1 MATPI
6 QIGAAGGEYMEDVV
20 VLEWTASLGE
30 TVKAGDVLVVVET
43 AKAATEVEAPCDGVL
58 SAIFAEPETEVPV
71 SSILGMIGLDANDGA
86 VISDDESVE
95 TPEVA
100 TASIENSKG
109 NPHGKRALASP
120 AARAEATA
128 SGVDLS
134 LLVPSSPTGRIK
146 KRDVLEA
153 VETSRLSHG
162 INATPLAKRVAEQA
176 GIPLSDVAGTGPKG
190 RVQKADI
197 EACNQEV
204 SAAQPGTRSG
214 IDPAVIARSLGLEHE
229 VAPASRIR
237 QTIARRLTES
247 KTTIPHYYL
256 ETDCNIDSLLALR
269 AQINSARN
277 ETDKKISVNDL
288 IIAAAAKATQ
298 SVPKTNAAW
307 AGDQIVYYQHAHIS
321 VAVATE
327 GGLLTPVIRSADTK
341 TIGEISAEMSDLTER
356 ARTGKLKPAE
366 YQGGSLSV
374 SNLGMYG
381 VKAFNAVIN
390 PPEGMILAI
399 GAGEKRPVILP
410 DGSVGAATI
419 LTVVLSCDHRL
430 IDGALGA
437 QWLSAFKKL
446 VETPMSLLI

>member
-6 QIGAAGGEYMEDVV
+6 LIGAAGGEYMEDVV
-20 VLEWTASLGE
+20 VLEWTISLGE
-30 TVKAGDVLVVVET
+30 AVKAGDVVVVVET

-58 SAIFAEPETEVPV
+58 SAILAEPEAEVPV
-71 SSILGMIGLDANDGA
+71 SSVLGMIGIDANDGA
-86 VISDDESVE
+86 VISDDETAES
-95 TPEVA
+95 PEVD
-100 TASIENSKG
+100 TASVKNSTENTRD
-109 NPHGKRALASP
+109 KRVLASP

-128 SGVDLS
+128 SSIDLS

-153 VETSRLSHG
+153 VETSRLSNG

-197 EACNQEV
+197 EAYSLEV
-204 SAAQPGTRSG
+204 PATQPDAKPGNGPAA
-214 IDPAVIARSLGLEHE
+214 VARFLGLEHE

-256 ETDCNIDSLLALR
+256 ETDCNIDGLLALR
-269 AQINSARN
+269 AQINSARD
-277 ETDKKISVNDL
+277 ETEKTVSINDL

-307 AGDQIVYYQHAHIS
+307 AGDQIVYYRHAHVS

-327 GGLLTPVIRSADTK
+327 DGLLTPVIRSADTK
-341 TIGEISAEMSDLTER
+341 SIAEISAEMSDLAER

-419 LTVVLSCDHRL
+419 LTVVLSCDHRV